1 MINRIVVGAGYGL
14 KDWIA
19 QRATALVMAVY
30 TLILLATLGA
40 LGPSSYEAW
49 RSIFSNGFMQF
60 MTFLFFISLF
70 WHVWIGVRD
79 IWMDYVKPDGLR
91 LVLMIATVAA
101 LVGYAGWAAKIL
113 WRL

>member
-19 QRATALVMAVY
+19 QRATALIMAVY
-30 TLILLATLGA
+30 TLILLVTLGA
-40 LGPSSYEAW
+40 LSPSGYEAW
-49 RSIFSNGFMQF
+49 RAIFANGFMQF

-70 WHVWIGVRD
+70 YHVWIGMRD

-91 LVLMIATVAA
+91 LVLEIATIAA

>member
-1 MINRIVVGAGYGL
+1 MKIRPS
-14 KDWIA
+14 
-19 QRATALVMAVY
+19 ALVMAVY
-30 TLILLATLGA
+30 TLILLVTLGA
-40 LGPSSYEAW
+40 LSPSSFEAW

-70 WHVWIGVRD
+70 WHVWIGIRD

-91 LVLMIATVAA
+91 LVLMIATAAA
-101 LVGYAGWAAKIL
+101 LIGYAGWAAKIL

>member
-30 TLILLATLGA
+30 TLILLVVLGA
-40 LGPSSYEAW
+40 LSPSTYEAW
-49 RSIFSNGFMQF
+49 REIFSNGFMQF

-79 IWMDYVKPDGLR
+79 IWMDYIWNDGLR
-91 LVLMIATVAA
+91 LVLMIATAAA
-101 LVGYAGWAAKIL
+101 LIGYAGWAAKIL

>member
-1 MINRIVVGAGYGL
+1 MVNRIVVGAGYGL

-19 QRATALVMAVY
+19 QRATALIMAVY
-30 TLILLATLGA
+30 TLILLVTLGA
-40 LGPSSYEAW
+40 LSPSSFEAW
-49 RSIFSNGFMQF
+49 RAIFSGGFMQF

-70 WHVWIGVRD
+70 YHVWIGVRD

>member
-14 KDWIA
+14 KDWIV

-30 TLILLATLGA
+30 TLILLVTLGA
-40 LGPSSYEAW
+40 LSPSSFEAW

-60 MTFLFFISLF
+60 MSFLFFISLF
-70 WHVWIGVRD
+70 WHVWIGIRD

-91 LVLMIATVAA
+91 LVLMIATAAA
-101 LVGYAGWAAKIL
+101 LIGYAGWAAKIL

>member
-1 MINRIVVGAGYGL
+1 VINRIVVGAGYGL

-19 QRATALVMAVY
+19 QRATALIMAVY

-40 LGPSSYEAW
+40 IGPSNYDAW
-49 RSIFSNGFMQF
+49 RAIFSNGFMQF

-70 WHVWIGVRD
+70 WHAWIGMRD
-79 IWMDYVKPDGLR
+79 IWMDYIWIDGLR
-91 LVLMIATVAA
+91 LVLMIATIAA
-101 LVGYAGWAAKIL
+101 LVGYAGWAVKIL

>member
-1 MINRIVVGAGYGL
+1 MVNRIVVGAGYGL

-91 LVLMIATVAA
+91 LVLMIATIAA

>member
-1 MINRIVVGAGYGL
+1 MVNRIVVGAGYGL

-49 RSIFSNGFMQF
+49 RSIFSNGFMLF

-101 LVGYAGWAAKIL
+101 LIGYAGWAAKIL

>member
-30 TLILLATLGA
+30 TLILLVVLGA
-40 LGPSSYEAW
+40 LSPSTYEAW
-49 RSIFSNGFMQF
+49 REIFSNGFMQF

-79 IWMDYVKPDGLR
+79 IWMDYIWNDGLR
-91 LVLMIATVAA
+91 LILMIATVAA

>member
-1 MINRIVVGAGYGL
+1 MINRIVVGAHYGL

-19 QRATALVMAVY
+19 QRATALVMAIY
-30 TLILLATLGA
+30 TLILLVILGA
-40 LGPSSYEAW
+40 LAPSTFEAW
-49 RSIFSNGFMQF
+49 RAIFANGFMQF

-70 WHVWIGVRD
+70 YHVWIGVRD

-91 LVLMIATVAA
+91 LVLMIATIAA